1 MRDPAHAGVNSG
13 TVAGSPAPVGRAVHP
28 GWLAAEPRLVPSPS
42 ADGPEVARFAAF
54 MQLLKTAGALD
65 RAATDALADLDL
77 TAGAFGALLEL
88 GEVGDVGVAP
98 SELARRLAVA
108 RRTATLY
115 VDILT
120 RQGWAERRP
129 HPADR
134 RMVLATLTPV
144 GRRLLDELGGAYKRR
159 LAALVGDISP
169 VQAERLRQLLALI
182 ATDGQ
187 PVDVE

>member
-1 MRDPAHAGVNSG
+1 MRDPASISVGVSCA
-13 TVAGSPAPVGRAVHP
+13 AGSASAATAVHP
-28 GWLAAEPRLVPSPS
+28 GWLSREPAIRSQTTE
-42 ADGPEVARFAAF
+42 APEAARFSAF

-77 TAGAFGALLEL
+77 TGGAFGALLEL
-88 GEVGDVGVAP
+88 AEVGERGVAP

-120 RQGWAERRP
+120 RQGWAERHA

-134 RMVLATLTPV
+134 RMVLATLTPAGQQLLADV
-144 GRRLLDELGGAYKRR
+144 GDAYKRR
-159 LAALVGDISP
+159 LAGLLDDLNPI
-169 VQAERLRQLLALI
+169 QAERLRQLLALI
-182 ATDGQ
+182 STDSS
-187 PVDVE
+187 PAAPSE

>member
-1 MRDPAHAGVNSG
+1 MRDPAEAAVNPGSGAG
-13 TVAGSPAPVGRAVHP
+13 TAPSNGRSVHP
-28 GWLAAEPRLVPSPS
+28 GWLIAEPGLVPAANS
-42 ADGPEVARFAAF
+42 DGPEAARFAAF

-144 GRRLLDELGGAYKRR
+144 GRRLLDELGAAYKHR
-159 LAALVGDISP
+159 LAALIGDISP

-182 ATDGQ
+182 PTDGQ
-187 PVDVE
+187 PLDVE

>member
-1 MRDPAHAGVNSG
+1 MRDPASTSVVESCA
-13 TVAGSPAPVGRAVHP
+13 AGSASVATAVHP
-28 GWLAAEPRLVPSPS
+28 GWLSQEPAIRPQTTE
-42 ADGPEVARFAAF
+42 APEAARFSAF

-77 TAGAFGALLEL
+77 TGGAFGALLEL
-88 GEVGDVGVAP
+88 AVVGEQGVAP

-120 RQGWAERRP
+120 RQGWAERHA

-134 RMVLATLTPV
+134 RMVLATLTPA
-144 GRRLLDELGGAYKRR
+144 GRQLLDEVGDAYKRR
-159 LAALVGDISP
+159 LAALLGDLNPI
-169 VQAERLRQLLALI
+169 QAERLRQLLALVSTDPS
-182 ATDGQ
+182 AT
-187 PVDVE
+187 PASV